1 MESPKTETQEET
13 KDTKASDG
21 TSSMESLSNELDA
34 VCIPEDEEP
43 VDHPYQ
49 VMDGTERTLSA
60 ELDALD
66 IPEENDT
73 DMDPSTA
80 HGT

>member
-1 MESPKTETQEET
+1 MESPKTDTPEET

-34 VCIPEDEEP
+34 VCIPEDEEQ
-43 VDHPYQ
+43 VEHPYQ

-80 HGT
+80 LGT